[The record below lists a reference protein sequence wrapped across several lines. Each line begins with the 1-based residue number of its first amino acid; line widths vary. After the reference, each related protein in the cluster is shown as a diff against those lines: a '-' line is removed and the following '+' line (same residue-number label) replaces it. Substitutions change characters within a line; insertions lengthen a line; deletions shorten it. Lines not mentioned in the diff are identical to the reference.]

1 MLYDFP
7 THEDLETF
15 AETFLGIDYKDYDC
29 FYEFYHGI
37 NINGEFDDQAYEP
50 NGRLY
55 TR

>member
-7 THEDLETF
+7 TQADLEEF
-15 AETFLGIDYKDYDC
+15 AETFLGIDYKDYEC

-37 NINGEFDDQAYEP
+37 NVDGQYDDQAYEP
-50 NGRLY
+50 TVPRY